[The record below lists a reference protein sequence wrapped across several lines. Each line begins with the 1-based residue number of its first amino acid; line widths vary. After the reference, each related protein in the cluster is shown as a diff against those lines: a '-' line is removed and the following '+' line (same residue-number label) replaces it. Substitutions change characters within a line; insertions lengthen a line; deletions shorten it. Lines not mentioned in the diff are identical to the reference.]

1 MKVGGYGNLRNA
13 RSTSAARPASSAAPA
28 SQASAPVSAEPPR
41 QIEDTGSIV
50 GIPLN
55 ELTPKVREA
64 IAGLMAEVDD
74 LRRQLKDAERRADE
88 MEKLADQ
95 DPLTP
100 VANRRAFVR
109 DLSRMISYAERY
121 GVPTSLIFFDINGMK
136 EINDVHGHKAGDQ
149 ALLHVAEML
158 NASTRDSDVV
168 GRLGGDEFAVVLP
181 QMDEASAMAKAE
193 ELAAAIRDKPLSVE
207 GQEVPIEVAYGIFPF
222 RAGEDASSTLAEADR
237 RMYERKRRM
246 KADAA

>member
-1 MKVGGYGNLRNA
+1 MKVGGYGNLRNT
-13 RSTSAARPASSAAPA
+13 RSTSAARSAPPAAAARPSSSAAP
-28 SQASAPVSAEPPR
+28 AEPPR
-41 QIEDTGSIV
+41 QIEDTGSIA

-74 LRRQLKDAERRADE
+74 LRRQLKDAERRAGE

-136 EINDVHGHKAGDQ
+136 QINDVYGHKAGDQ
-149 ALLHVAEML
+149 ALLHVAEVL
-158 NASTRDSDVV
+158 TASTRDSDVV

-181 QMDEASAMAKAE
+181 QMDESGAMTKAE
-193 ELAAAIRDKPLSVE
+193 ELAAAIQGKPLTVDGE
-207 GQEVPIEVAYGIFPF
+207 DIPIEVAYGIFPF